1 MAIAVSEPRR
11 QGSGP
16 ADDVRAQ
23 IDRLGRL
30 MQDEGDPFV
39 AAVGAEI
46 SEVATMRPRTDGTE
60 FARLAYLALVWAL
73 GEIEGR
79 ED

>member
-1 MAIAVSEPRR
+1 MSER

-23 IDRLGRL
+23 LDRLGRL

-39 AAVGAEI
+39 AAVGAEV
-46 SEVATMRPRTDGTE
+46 SAVATRNRSDGTAE
-60 FARLAYLALVWAL
+60 FARFAYLALVWAL
-73 GEIEGR
+73 GELEGR
-79 ED
+79 EY